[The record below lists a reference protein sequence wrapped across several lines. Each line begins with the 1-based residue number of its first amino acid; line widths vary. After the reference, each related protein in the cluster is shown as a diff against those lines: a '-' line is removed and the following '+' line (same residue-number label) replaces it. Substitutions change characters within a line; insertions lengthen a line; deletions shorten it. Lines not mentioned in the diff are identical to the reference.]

1 MRTTIKDVAKLAGV
15 SPSTVTRVVQ
25 NSPSISEKTKE
36 VVRKAMA
43 ELQYFPN
50 LNARSLVSSY
60 TQVIGLVLPEDSDV
74 FYQNPFFP
82 QALRGISQVAADHG
96 YAVQIS
102 TGKDEKQQLEAI
114 SQMVDGRRVDGL
126 IFLYSKQNDP
136 LVELA
141 IQRNFPFIILGKAT
155 SPFVSLVDNDNIQA
169 CFEATEYFLKKGYKN
184 IGFVAGN
191 KELVV
196 SQDRY
201 EGYKKALQAYNI
213 PLDEAKVKFTSGFLL
228 EENSYKIM
236 KRLTRQPLDAI
247 VTTDTIVAEG
257 VLHCLDEVGL
267 TLPILSFDSV
277 APKIK
282 VTAYVDINAIKL
294 GREAFDTLLNIIA
307 DAKNGKQVCYRQV
320 IPHTIIEL

>member
-36 VVRKAMA
+36 AVRKAMA

-60 TQVIGLVLPEDSDV
+60 TRVIGLVLPEDSDV

-82 QALRGISQVAADHG
+82 QALRGISQVAADNG
-96 YAVQIS
+96 YAIQIS
-102 TGKDEKQQLEAI
+102 TGRDEKQQIEAI
-114 SQMVDGRRVDGL
+114 SQMVYGRRVDGL
-126 IFLYSKQNDP
+126 IFLYSKPDDP

-141 IQRNFPFIILGKAT
+141 IRRNFPFVILGKAT

-169 CFEATEYFLKKGYKN
+169 SFEATEYLLKKGYKN

-201 EGYKKALQAYNI
+201 EGYKKALQTYHI
-213 PLDEAKVKFTSGFLL
+213 PLDEAKVKFSSGFLL

-236 KRLTRQPLDAI
+236 KKLTRQPLDAI
-247 VTTDTIVAEG
+247 ITTDTIVAEG
-257 VLHCLDEVGL
+257 VLHYLNEIGL
-267 TLPILSFDSV
+267 NLPILSFDSV
-277 APKIK
+277 TPKIK
-282 VTAYVDINAIKL
+282 VEAYVDINAIKL
-294 GREAFDTLLNIIA
+294 GREAFNTLLQIIA
-307 DAKNGKQVCYRQV
+307 DSKSGKQVCYRHV